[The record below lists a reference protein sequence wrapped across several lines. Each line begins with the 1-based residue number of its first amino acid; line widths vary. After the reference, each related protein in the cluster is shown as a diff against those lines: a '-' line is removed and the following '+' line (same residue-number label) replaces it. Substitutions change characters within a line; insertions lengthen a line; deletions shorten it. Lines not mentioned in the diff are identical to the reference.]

1 MIKAVVI
8 DDHIMFQ
15 QGVKALLEESQQIT
29 VIDTATNAIDA
40 ERIIIGKQPDVCVL
54 DISLAQGNGLELAE
68 RLRMRGYQGAIIML
82 TMHTELNIFK
92 RASAIAKIDGY
103 VLKLDASEDLM
114 TAITGAL
121 NGKRFVSAG
130 IAQEMAWQD
139 SNTEANDNPL
149 STRELEV
156 LTLVAEGHGSET
168 IASRLELSK
177 RTVDNHRANIR
188 KKLNLTNSAELTRYA
203 IENGL
208 LIDLNPSN
216 ENATKN

>member
-1 MIKAVVI
+1 MIKAVVV
-8 DDHIMFQ
+8 DDHVMFQ
-15 QGVKALLEESQQIT
+15 QGVKALLEESQQIS
-29 VIDTATNAIDA
+29 VVDTATNAIDA
-40 ERIIIGKQPDVCVL
+40 ERIIIGKRPDVCVL

-68 RLRMRGYQGAIIML
+68 RLRARGYQGAIIML
-82 TMHTELNIFK
+82 TMHTEMNIFK

-114 TAITGAL
+114 AAIKGAL
-121 NGKRFVSAG
+121 NGKRFVSPA

-139 SNTEANDNPL
+139 SHTNMDDNPL
-149 STRELEV
+149 SVRELEV

-168 IASRLELSK
+168 IAARLKLSK

-188 KKLNLTNSAELTRYA
+188 RKLNLTNAAELTRYA

-208 LIDLNPSN
+208 LVNLNSR
-216 ENATKN
+216 

>member
-1 MIKAVVI
+1 MIKAVVV
-8 DDHIMFQ
+8 DDHVMFQ
-15 QGVKALLEESQQIT
+15 QGVKALLEESQQIS
-29 VIDTATNAIDA
+29 VVDTATNAIDA
-40 ERIIIGKQPDVCVL
+40 ERIIMGKQPDVCVL

-68 RLRMRGYQGAIIML
+68 RLRARGYQGAIIML

-114 TAITGAL
+114 AAIKGAL
-121 NGKRFVSAG
+121 SGKRFVSPA

-139 SNTEANDNPL
+139 SHADVNDNPL
-149 STRELEV
+149 SVRELEV

-168 IASRLELSK
+168 IAARLKLSK

-188 KKLNLTNSAELTRYA
+188 RKLNLTNAAELTRYA

-208 LIDLNPSN
+208 LVNLNSR
-216 ENATKN
+216 

>member
-1 MIKAVVI
+1 MINAVVV
-8 DDHIMFQ
+8 DDHVMFQ
-15 QGVKALLEESQQIT
+15 QGVKALLEESQEIT
-29 VIDTATNAIDA
+29 VVDMATNAIDA
-40 ERIIIGKQPDVCVL
+40 ERIIMGKQPDVCVL

-68 RLRMRGYQGAIIML
+68 RLRGRGYRGAIVML

-114 TAITGAL
+114 KAIMGAMK
-121 NGKRFVSAG
+121 GKRFVSPA

-139 SNTEANDNPL
+139 DQAEIDENPL
-149 STRELEV
+149 SVREQEV

-168 IASRLELSK
+168 IASRLKLSK

-188 KKLNLTNSAELTRYA
+188 KKLGLTNAAELTRYA
-203 IENGL
+203 IEKGL
-208 LIDLNPSN
+208 LLNLNSR
-216 ENATKN
+216 

>member
-1 MIKAVVI
+1 MIKAVVV
-8 DDHIMFQ
+8 DDHVMFQ
-15 QGVKALLEESQQIT
+15 QGVKALLEEYQQIS
-29 VIDTATNAIDA
+29 VVDTATNAIDA
-40 ERIIIGKQPDVCVL
+40 ERIIMGKRPDVCVL

-68 RLRMRGYQGAIIML
+68 RLRARGYQGAIIML

-114 TAITGAL
+114 AAIKGAL
-121 NGKRFVSAG
+121 NGKRFVSPA

-139 SNTEANDNPL
+139 SHADVDDNPL
-149 STRELEV
+149 SVRELEV

-168 IASRLELSK
+168 IAARLKLSK

-188 KKLNLTNSAELTRYA
+188 RKLNLTNAAELTRYA

-208 LIDLNPSN
+208 LVNLNSR
-216 ENATKN
+216 

>member
-1 MIKAVVI
+1 MINAVVV
-8 DDHIMFQ
+8 DDHVMFQ

-29 VIDTATNAIDA
+29 VVDTATNAIDA
-40 ERIIIGKQPDVCVL
+40 ERIIMGKQPDVCVL

-68 RLRMRGYQGAIIML
+68 RLRGRGYLGAIVML

-114 TAITGAL
+114 KAIMGAM
-121 NGKRFVSAG
+121 NGKRFVSPA

-139 SNTEANDNPL
+139 GQAEIDDNPL
-149 STRELEV
+149 SARELEV

-168 IASRLELSK
+168 IASRLKLSK

-188 KKLNLTNSAELTRYA
+188 KKLGLTNAAELTRYA
-203 IENGL
+203 IEKGL
-208 LIDLNPSN
+208 LLNLGSG
-216 ENATKN
+216 T

>member
-1 MIKAVVI
+1 MINAVVV
-8 DDHIMFQ
+8 DDHVMFQ

-29 VIDTATNAIDA
+29 VVDTAANAIDA
-40 ERIIIGKQPDVCVL
+40 ERIIMGKQPDVCVL

-68 RLRMRGYQGAIIML
+68 RLRGRGYLGAIIML

-114 TAITGAL
+114 KAIMGAM
-121 NGKRFVSAG
+121 NGKRFVSPA

-139 SNTEANDNPL
+139 DQAEIDDNPL
-149 STRELEV
+149 SARELEV

-168 IASRLELSK
+168 IASRLKLSK

-188 KKLNLTNSAELTRYA
+188 KKLGLTNAAELTRYA
-203 IENGL
+203 IEKGL
-208 LIDLNPSN
+208 LLNLGSG
-216 ENATKN
+216 T

>member
-1 MIKAVVI
+1 MIKAVVV
-8 DDHIMFQ
+8 DDHVMFQ
-15 QGVKALLEESQQIT
+15 QGVKALLEESQQIS
-29 VIDTATNAIDA
+29 VVDTATNAVDA
-40 ERIIIGKQPDVCVL
+40 ERIIMGKQPDVCVL

-68 RLRMRGYQGAIIML
+68 RLRARGYQGAIIML

-114 TAITGAL
+114 AAIKGAL
-121 NGKRFVSAG
+121 NGKRFVSPA

-139 SNTEANDNPL
+139 NHANTHDNPL
-149 STRELEV
+149 SVRELEV

-168 IASRLELSK
+168 IAARLKLSK

-188 KKLNLTNSAELTRYA
+188 RKLNLSNAAELTRYA

-208 LIDLNPSN
+208 LVNSL
-216 ENATKN
+216 

>member
-1 MIKAVVI
+1 MINAVVV
-8 DDHIMFQ
+8 DDHVMFQ

-29 VIDTATNAIDA
+29 VVDTATNAIDA
-40 ERIIIGKQPDVCVL
+40 ERIIMGKQPDVCVL

-68 RLRMRGYQGAIIML
+68 RLRGRGYLGAIVML

-114 TAITGAL
+114 KAIMGAM
-121 NGKRFVSAG
+121 NGKRFVSPA

-139 SNTEANDNPL
+139 GQAEIDDNPL

-168 IASRLELSK
+168 IASRLKLSK

-188 KKLNLTNSAELTRYA
+188 KKLGLTNAAELTRYA
-203 IENGL
+203 IEKGL
-208 LIDLNPSN
+208 LLNLSSG
-216 ENATKN
+216 T

>member
-1 MIKAVVI
+1 MIKAVVV
-8 DDHIMFQ
+8 DDHVMFQ
-15 QGVKALLEESQQIT
+15 QGVKALLKESQQIS

-40 ERIIIGKQPDVCVL
+40 ERTIMGKQPDVCVL

-68 RLRMRGYQGAIIML
+68 RLRARGYQGAIIML
-82 TMHTELNIFK
+82 TMHTELSVFK

-114 TAITGAL
+114 AAIKGAL
-121 NGKRFVSAG
+121 NGKRFVSPA

-139 SNTEANDNPL
+139 SHTDVGDNPL
-149 STRELEV
+149 SVRELEV

-168 IASRLELSK
+168 IATRLKLSK

-188 KKLNLTNSAELTRYA
+188 RKLNLTNAAELTRYA
-203 IENGL
+203 IESGL
-208 LIDLNPSN
+208 LVQL
-216 ENATKN
+216 K

>member
-1 MIKAVVI
+1 MIKAIVV
-8 DDHIMFQ
+8 DDHVMFL
-15 QGVKALLEESQQIT
+15 QGVKALLEESQQIS
-29 VIDTATNAIDA
+29 VVDTATNTIDA
-40 ERIIIGKQPDVCVL
+40 ERIIMGKQPDVCVL

-68 RLRMRGYQGAIIML
+68 RLRARGYQGAIIML

-114 TAITGAL
+114 AAIKGAL
-121 NGKRFVSAG
+121 NGKRFVSPA

-139 SNTEANDNPL
+139 SHADVGDNPL
-149 STRELEV
+149 SVRELEV

-168 IASRLELSK
+168 IAARLKLSK

-188 KKLNLTNSAELTRYA
+188 RKLNLTNAAELTRYA

-208 LIDLNPSN
+208 LVNLKSR
-216 ENATKN
+216 

>member
-1 MIKAVVI
+1 MIKAVVV
-8 DDHIMFQ
+8 DDHVMFQ
-15 QGVKALLEESQQIT
+15 QGVKALLEESQQIS
-29 VIDTATNAIDA
+29 VVDTATNAIDA
-40 ERIIIGKQPDVCVL
+40 ERIIMGKRPDVCVL

-68 RLRMRGYQGAIIML
+68 RLRARGYQGAIIML
-82 TMHTELNIFK
+82 TMHTELNVFK

-114 TAITGAL
+114 AAIKGAL
-121 NGKRFVSAG
+121 NGKRFVSPA

-139 SNTEANDNPL
+139 SHADVDDNPL
-149 STRELEV
+149 SVRELEV

-168 IASRLELSK
+168 IAARLKLSK

-188 KKLNLTNSAELTRYA
+188 RKLNLTNAAELTRYA

-208 LIDLNPSN
+208 LVNLNSR
-216 ENATKN
+216 

>member
-1 MIKAVVI
+1 MIKAVVV
-8 DDHIMFQ
+8 DDHVMFQ
-15 QGVKALLEESQQIT
+15 QGVKALLEESRQIS

-40 ERIIIGKQPDVCVL
+40 ERIIMGRQPDVCVL

-68 RLRMRGYQGAIIML
+68 RLRARGYQGAIIML

-114 TAITGAL
+114 MAIKGAL
-121 NGKRFVSAG
+121 NGKRFVSPA

-139 SNTEANDNPL
+139 SHASMDENPL

-168 IASRLELSK
+168 IAVRLKLSK

-188 KKLNLTNSAELTRYA
+188 KKLDLTNAAELTRYA

-208 LIDLNPSN
+208 LINL
-216 ENATKN
+216 

>member
-1 MIKAVVI
+1 MIKAVVV
-8 DDHIMFQ
+8 DDHVMFQ
-15 QGVKALLEESQQIT
+15 QGVKALLEESQQIS
-29 VIDTATNAIDA
+29 VVDTATNAIDA
-40 ERIIIGKQPDVCVL
+40 ERIIMGKQPDVCVL

-68 RLRMRGYQGAIIML
+68 RLRARGYQGAIIML

-114 TAITGAL
+114 AAIKGAL
-121 NGKRFVSAG
+121 NGKRFVSPA

-139 SNTEANDNPL
+139 SHADVGDNPL
-149 STRELEV
+149 SVRELEV

-168 IASRLELSK
+168 IAARLKLSK

-188 KKLNLTNSAELTRYA
+188 RKLNLTNAAELTRYA

-208 LIDLNPSN
+208 LVNLNS
-216 ENATKN
+216 

>member
-1 MIKAVVI
+1 MINAVVV
-8 DDHIMFQ
+8 DDHVMFQ

-29 VIDTATNAIDA
+29 VVDTATNAIDA
-40 ERIIIGKQPDVCVL
+40 ERIIMGKQPDVCVL

-68 RLRMRGYQGAIIML
+68 RLRGRGYLGAIVML

-114 TAITGAL
+114 KAIMGAM
-121 NGKRFVSAG
+121 NGKRFVSPA

-139 SNTEANDNPL
+139 GQAEIDDNPL

-168 IASRLELSK
+168 IASRLKLSK

-188 KKLNLTNSAELTRYA
+188 KKLGLTNAAELTRYA
-203 IENGL
+203 IEKGL
-208 LIDLNPSN
+208 LLNLGSG
-216 ENATKN
+216 T